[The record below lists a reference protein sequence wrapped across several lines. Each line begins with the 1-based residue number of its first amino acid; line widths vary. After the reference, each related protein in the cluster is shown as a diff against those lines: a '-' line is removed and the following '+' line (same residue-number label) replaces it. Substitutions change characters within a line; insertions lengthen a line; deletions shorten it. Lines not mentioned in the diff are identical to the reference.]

1 VGGVVKELVL
11 AAEGEVVTPA
21 QPLMQIVPGE
31 ETLVVEAYLTN
42 KDVGFVR
49 EKMSAVVKIHT
60 FPFTKYGLI
69 DAQVVQ
75 ISADALADK
84 EQGLIYKVRLL
95 LKRDW
100 LDVEGEKVYLL
111 PGMAVTAEV
120 KTGTRR
126 LIEYFL
132 APLLRYRQESA
143 RER

>member
-1 VGGVVKELVL
+1 M

-31 ETLVVEAYLTN
+31 ETLVVEAYLAN

-49 EKMSAVVKIHT
+49 EKMSAVVKVHT

-84 EQGLIYKVRLL
+84 EQGLIYKMQLM
-95 LKRDW
+95 LKKDW
-100 LDVEGEKVYLL
+100 LDVEGGKVSLI

-120 KTGTRR
+120 KTGTRK

-132 APLLRYRQESA
+132 SPLIRYGQESV